1 MQGLHRPNILV
12 IAMPSPLTGGGG
24 LRALRSIK
32 EYIKFFNT
40 YLFIPWGLWDNK
52 RLLSESMDYLNELK
66 SIGVKIIGFSSIPNI
81 VYKISELF
89 NSKTLPL
96 DLTLTFPNITSIL
109 TGRHSFD
116 AVVVLHEVWDAV
128 YSGHVL
134 AEYYNVPSLVLL
146 QLPPF
151 YGSQER
157 FLNILKSFLL
167 WRSLINDKFIKKIFY
182 QIITLSK
189 NEVEHYLYRSRY
201 EKILSKY
208 SIILGVSKAIVYEMG
223 EKWFNKIL
231 SLDPGVSL
239 DEKDL
244 EIMGEIK
251 SRVREKENYIV
262 FGGRASVDKGLVD
275 ALLVYKVLTNYHQDL
290 KLVFT
295 GRITP
300 RLLFYIRKICRKL
313 GIENKIVFTGFVSRE
328 KRFEIV
334 AKSRLMIYPSHVD
347 AFPYAVL
354 ESLHLGT
361 PVVAYKIP
369 AIEMY
374 YNRSYGVELVKEWD
388 LEDLTVKSL
397 DLLEKK
403 IDHTEPPKI
412 KSWREIMDEEIEI
425 ISRLVEK

>member
-1 MQGLHRPNILV
+1 MQSLHRPNILV
-12 IAMPSPLTGGGG
+12 VATPSPLTGGGG

-40 YLFIPWGLWDNK
+40 YLFIPWGFWDNK
-52 RLLSESMDYLNELK
+52 KLLSESMDYLHELK
-66 SIGVKIIGFSSIPNI
+66 SIGVKIIGFSSIPYI

-89 NSKTLPL
+89 NSKTLPI
-96 DLTLTFPNITSIL
+96 DFAFTFPHITSVLINKH
-109 TGRHSFD
+109 RFD
-116 AVVVLHEVWDAV
+116 AIVVLHEGWDAV

-134 AEYYNVPSLVLL
+134 AEHYNIPSLVLL

-151 YGSQER
+151 YGSRER

-167 WRSLINDKFIKKIFY
+167 WRSFINDKFIEKIFY
-182 QIITLSK
+182 HIATLLK
-189 NEVEHYLYRSRY
+189 YKAEHYLYKSRY

-208 SIILGVSKAIVYEMG
+208 SLILGVTKAVATEMG
-223 EKWFNKIL
+223 ERWFNKIL

-244 EIMGEIK
+244 EMMREIK
-251 SRVREKENYIV
+251 SRIREKENYIV
-262 FGGRASVDKGLVD
+262 FGGRASVEKGLVD
-275 ALLVYKVLTNYHQDL
+275 ALLVYKVLTKYHPDL

-295 GRITP
+295 GKTTS

-334 AKSRLMIYPSHVD
+334 ARSRLMIYPSHVD
-347 AFPYAVL
+347 SFSYAVL

-374 YNRSYGVELVKEWD
+374 YNRSFGVELVKEWD

-425 ISRLVEK
+425 ISRLIEK

>member
-1 MQGLHRPNILV
+1 
-12 IAMPSPLTGGGG
+12 
-24 LRALRSIK
+24 
-32 EYIKFFNT
+32 
-40 YLFIPWGLWDNK
+40 
-52 RLLSESMDYLNELK
+52 
-66 SIGVKIIGFSSIPNI
+66 
-81 VYKISELF
+81 
-89 NSKTLPL
+89 
-96 DLTLTFPNITSIL
+96 
-109 TGRHSFD
+109 
-116 AVVVLHEVWDAV
+116 
-128 YSGHVL
+128 
-134 AEYYNVPSLVLL
+134 
-146 QLPPF
+146 
-151 YGSQER
+151 
-157 FLNILKSFLL
+157 
-167 WRSLINDKFIKKIFY
+167 
-182 QIITLSK
+182 
-189 NEVEHYLYRSRY
+189 
-201 EKILSKY
+201 
-208 SIILGVSKAIVYEMG
+208 MG

-244 EIMGEIK
+244 EIMREIK
-251 SRVREKENYIV
+251 SRAREKENYIV

-275 ALLVYKVLTNYHQDL
+275 ALLVYKVLTKYHPDL

-295 GRITP
+295 GKTTS

-313 GIENKIVFTGFVSRE
+313 DIENKIVFTGYVSRE

-374 YNRSYGVELVKEWD
+374 YNRSFGVELVKEWD

-425 ISRLVEK
+425 ISRLIEK